1 MKKGIIWKIIFVFI
15 FSVSL
20 SYSKEKN
27 TETKNNREITEKNVT
42 QINDY
47 AYELYKKG
55 NLLES
60 KKILEEILNK
70 FPKRIVANLNY
81 ADVLWK
87 LGEKTKAEKF
97 YTEYIKLLIKSDK
110 LEKNLI
116 NDKSIKFANGI
127 ALKETK
133 SGYINKDN
141 KKDYILEYS
150 NIEDKKLKSM
160 EPDELYEMYKT
171 GKNSSC
177 LKFFISEGEDYKI
190 FDSCKLI
197 IPVGIKGTGGS
208 YGEESS
214 YEIKNNMVVIKD
226 MSMGKLSGFK
236 TYFIE
241 LSYKNNNMMI
251 DSAYVEGHSKITSKA
266 GDDFK
271 VSKSSKKHISKPI
284 EKFDVDIEI
293 SELFEKY

>member
-127 ALKETK
+127 TLKETK
-133 SGYINKDN
+133 TGYINKDN
-141 KKDYILEYS
+141 KKDYILEYC
-150 NIEDKKLKSM
+150 NFGAPFFVVKKR
-160 EPDELYEMYKT
+160 
-171 GKNSSC
+171 
-177 LKFFISEGEDYKI
+177 
-190 FDSCKLI
+190 
-197 IPVGIKGTGGS
+197 
-208 YGEESS
+208 
-214 YEIKNNMVVIKD
+214 
-226 MSMGKLSGFK
+226 
-236 TYFIE
+236 
-241 LSYKNNNMMI
+241 
-251 DSAYVEGHSKITSKA
+251 
-266 GDDFK
+266 
-271 VSKSSKKHISKPI
+271 
-284 EKFDVDIEI
+284 
-293 SELFEKY
+293 

>member
-1 MKKGIIWKIIFVFI
+1 MKKGIIWKIMFVFI

-47 AYELYKKG
+47 AYELYKKR

-97 YTEYIKLLIKSDK
+97 YVEYIKLLIKSDK

-127 ALKETK
+127 TLKETK

-150 NIEDKKLKSM
+150 NIEDKKLKNM
-160 EPDELYEMYKT
+160 ESDELYEIYKT

-197 IPVGIKGTGGS
+197 ILVGIEGMGGS

-214 YEIKNNMVVIKD
+214 YEIKNNMVVIRD
-226 MSMGKLSGFK
+226 MSMAKSSGFK

-241 LSYKNNNMMI
+241 LSYKNNNLII
-251 DSAYVEGHSKITSKA
+251 DNAYVEGYSKIKTKE

-271 VSKSSKKHISKPI
+271 VSKSPKKKINKPV
-284 EKFDVDIEI
+284 EKFDVDTEM

>member
-1 MKKGIIWKIIFVFI
+1 MMRRNLFILIIFVMLFI
-15 FSVSL
+15 NCNKGNSMG
-20 SYSKEKN
+20 
-27 TETKNNREITEKNVT
+27 ITEKNVT
-42 QINDY
+42 QINND

-55 NLLES
+55 NLSES

-97 YTEYIKLLIKSDK
+97 YIEYIKLLIKSGK

-116 NDKSIKFANGI
+116 NEKSIKFANGI
-127 ALKETK
+127 TLKTTK
-133 SGYINKDN
+133 SGYINRDN

-150 NIEDKKLKSM
+150 NIESVKSKDK
-160 EPDELYEMYKT
+160 EPNELYAMYKI
-171 GKNSSC
+171 GKNLNC

-197 IPVGIKGTGGS
+197 IPIGIEGVGGS

-214 YEIKNNMVVIKD
+214 YEIKNNTVIIKD
-226 MSMGKLSGFK
+226 VSMVKLSAFK
-236 TYFIE
+236 KYFIE
-241 LSYKNNNMMI
+241 LSYKNNNMII
-251 DSAYVEGHSKITSKA
+251 DNVYVEGYSKTTTKE

-271 VSKSSKKHISKPI
+271 VSKFPKKYINKPI
-284 EKFDVDIEI
+284 ERFDVDTEI
-293 SELFEKY
+293 SKLFEKY

>member
-1 MKKGIIWKIIFVFI
+1 MKRGIIWKIMFVFI
-15 FSVSL
+15 FCISL
-20 SYSKEKN
+20 SYSKGKS
-27 TETKNNREITEKNVT
+27 TENRNNREITEKNVT

-55 NLLES
+55 NLSES
-60 KKILEEILNK
+60 KKILEDILNK

-127 ALKETK
+127 TLKETK

-141 KKDYILEYS
+141 KKDYILETG
-150 NIEDKKLKSM
+150 
-160 EPDELYEMYKT
+160 PDELQEMYKT

-197 IPVGIKGTGGS
+197 IPVGIEGTGGS

-214 YEIKNNMVVIKD
+214 YEVKNNIVIIKD
-226 MSMGKLSGFK
+226 MSMEKLSGFK

-241 LSYKNNNMMI
+241 LGYKNNNLVI
-251 DSAYVEGHSKITSKA
+251 DNVYVEGYSKIKTKE

-271 VSKSSKKHISKPI
+271 VSKSPKKKINKSI
-284 EKFDVDIEI
+284 EKFDVDTEI

>member
-1 MKKGIIWKIIFVFI
+1 MKKGIIWKIMFVFI
-15 FSVSL
+15 FCISL
-20 SYSKEKN
+20 SYSKGKS
-27 TETKNNREITEKNVT
+27 TENRNNREITEKNVT

-55 NLLES
+55 NLSES
-60 KKILEEILNK
+60 KKILEDILNK
-70 FPKRIVANLNY
+70 FPKRIVVNLNY
-81 ADVLWK
+81 ADILWK

-110 LEKNLI
+110 LEKNLL

-127 ALKETK
+127 TLKETK

-150 NIEDKKLKSM
+150 NIETEKAKDM
-160 EPDELYEMYKT
+160 GPDELYEMYKT

-197 IPVGIKGTGGS
+197 IPVGIEGTGGS

-214 YEIKNNMVVIKD
+214 YEIKNNMVVIRD
-226 MSMGKLSGFK
+226 MSMAKLSGFK

-251 DSAYVEGHSKITSKA
+251 DSAYVEGYSKIKA
-266 GDDFK
+266 KEGDDFK
-271 VSKSSKKHISKPI
+271 VSKSPKKHINKPI
-284 EKFDVDIEI
+284 EKFDVDTEI